1 MTEDQN
7 EIRALRLA
15 LLGAQKDAEM
25 QRTTATYYE
34 RQLSQVLE
42 SALAITRLLN
52 EIESLALA
60 GAHPAQGAIVRIEMF
75 QTIAHKIDK
84 TLRP

>member
-52 EIESLALA
+52 EIE
-60 GAHPAQGAIVRIEMF
+60 R
-75 QTIAHKIDK
+75 
-84 TLRP
+84 